1 VIFIWGS
8 TGLSSTLSTGR
19 FYCPRCDR
27 PDVGYELKSTR
38 RWFTF
43 FFIPCFPI
51 SGTTRYVEC
60 RRCGQAFDE
69 RVLDLEPPEDDGPT
83 REEVDDCLDE
93 LDRGAS
99 VEVTAGRL
107 EKLGLSPKETD
118 RLLDNHTQG
127 KVWQCERCDR
137 HYVERVRPC
146 PKCG

>member
-1 VIFIWGS
+1 MIFIWGS

-51 SGTTRYVEC
+51 SGHTRYVEC

-69 RVLDLEPPEDDGPT
+69 RVLDLAPPEASQED
-83 REEVDDCLDE
+83 VDECLDD
-93 LDRGAS
+93 LDDGAS
-99 VEVTAGRL
+99 VEATARRL
-107 EKLGLSPKETD
+107 EDLGLSPKEAD
-118 RLLDNHTQG
+118 REIDNHTQG
-127 KVWQCERCDR
+127 KVWHCDGCDR
-137 HYVERVRPC
+137 HYAERVKPC
-146 PKCG
+146 PKCR

>member
-1 VIFIWGS
+1 MIFIWGS
-8 TGLSSTLSTGR
+8 TGLSSTVSTGR

-27 PDVGYELKSTR
+27 PDVGYEMKSTR

-51 SGTTRYVEC
+51 SGHQRYVEC

-69 RVLDLEPPEDDGPT
+69 RVLDMAPPEEASEDDV
-83 REEVDDCLDE
+83 EECLAE

-99 VEVTAGRL
+99 VETTAARL
-107 EKLGLSPKETD
+107 ERLGLLPREAD
-118 RLLDNHTQG
+118 RAIDDHTRG
-127 KVWQCERCDR
+127 RVWRCARCDR